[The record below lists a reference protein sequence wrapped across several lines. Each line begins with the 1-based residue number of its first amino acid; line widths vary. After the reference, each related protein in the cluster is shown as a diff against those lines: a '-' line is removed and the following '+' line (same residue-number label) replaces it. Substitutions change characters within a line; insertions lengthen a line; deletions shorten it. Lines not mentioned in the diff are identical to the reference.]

1 MFRPSPASRLFPLPS
16 LRALIWLCFYTLI
29 MVAWLGLVL
38 LVRQDQSAPTGF
50 WQSLCLPAAS
60 AGLAPLWGMWALMSA
75 AMMLPTFAPTLATY
89 LDLGQA
95 GATRGREAAALIV
108 GYLAVWLGA
117 SILGALVQ
125 LVLSSVTGAATSTV
139 VTVVLLAI
147 AGLYQLSPA
156 KAACLAKCRMPLT
169 YFLGRWRPG
178 VAHAARMGGE
188 LGLICLG
195 CCWALMLLGLIGGA
209 MSLAWMGAATLFM
222 IFEKLPDLG
231 RVLTRPAGY
240 ALLVAAG
247 LTALSA
253 VWI

>member
-1 MFRPSPASRLFPLPS
+1 MFRPSPAFRLIPLPS
-16 LRALIWLCFYTLI
+16 LRALIWLCFYTVI

-38 LVRQDQSAPTGF
+38 LVRQDQSTPTGF
-50 WQSLCLPAAS
+50 WQSLCLPATS
-60 AGLAPLWGMWALMSA
+60 AGIAPLWGMWALMSA

-117 SILGALVQ
+117 SALGALAQ
-125 LVLSSVTGAATSTV
+125 MALSSVTGAATSKV

-178 VAHAARMGGE
+178 VVHAARMGGE

-195 CCWALMLLGLIGGA
+195 CCWALMFLGLIGGA
-209 MSLAWMGAATLFM
+209 MSLLWMGAATLFM

-240 ALLVAAG
+240 ALLAAAG